1 MYSWKLVESILMMNL
16 SSGGNVTCPRE
27 QKYATYT
34 IGIVSF
40 TANFLICFIF
50 AYYQK
55 IRTVNNYFVFNL
67 AISDMLLVLQL
78 CLYETLPTTERSVR
92 DFMRI
97 FEIFCS
103 TASIAT
109 LVVISY
115 DRHYSVTKPLH
126 YTGSIFPRK
135 AVLFIGCIWLYA
147 SAIALLR
154 LVVYLPNKDLFKYG
168 YVPLLILCNAAI
180 PFSITVYCYST
191 IFVIASRH
199 LRHNPHQSQDSNS
212 PVSILTK
219 NLKIALHILVL
230 VAPPVLYWSA
240 FYSIG
245 VTEVYC
251 GSCINVKA
259 SCLGNWF
266 ISMTPNVLAM
276 IDPIIYMF
284 LTKDFRKIIFSW
296 FKRRNRQLFVGE
308 TFQLSTTKAITTQA
322 SPASTSERRFLE
334 M

>member
-1 MYSWKLVESILMMNL
+1 
-16 SSGGNVTCPRE
+16 
-27 QKYATYT
+27 
-34 IGIVSF
+34 
-40 TANFLICFIF
+40 
-50 AYYQK
+50 
-55 IRTVNNYFVFNL
+55 
-67 AISDMLLVLQL
+67 MLFVLQL

-92 DFMRI
+92 DFLRI
-97 FEIFCS
+97 FEIFCG
-103 TASIAT
+103 TGSIAT

-126 YTGSIFPRK
+126 YTGNILPRK

-154 LVVYLPNKDLFKYG
+154 LVVYLPNIDLFKYG
-168 YVPLLILCNAAI
+168 YVPLLTLCNAAI

-199 LRHNPHQSQDSNS
+199 LRHNPHRSQDSNS

-240 FYSIG
+240 FYSIS
-245 VTEVYC
+245 VTELYC

-259 SCLGNWF
+259 SCVENWF